1 MKSVRDAKDIYD
13 AIEVPQELGETVR
26 VAARSASRKPQLVR
40 RHAVRYTACAAAACL
55 VLFVTALNTIPA
67 FASGVSEI
75 PVLGRIAQVLTFAEY
90 ERQGE
95 NETLIVRQ
103 PKLANTGNTELEK
116 RINLEI
122 QRKIDALVKT
132 FQEEAEQAK
141 QLYLE
146 NGGDE
151 DEYMIPEINIDYR
164 LHCNNGSVVSFV
176 LIKSETQASY
186 YEEQYYYNIDLETG
200 KELTLRDLLGPN
212 YKEIVRQR
220 VRQQIEE
227 RKEKDP
233 DAYFYSEEELACL
246 YPFDAF
252 FHLYGLLSGPVAGA
266 GKGEAGWGE
275 KGACAGCCAQCGTSR
290 LL

>member
-103 PKLANTGNTELEK
+103 PKLSNTGNTELEK

-233 DAYFYSEEELACL
+233 DAYFYSEEELASFGMTL
-246 YPFDAF
+246 DDPGFY
-252 FHLYGLLSGPVAGA
+252 LN
-266 GKGEAGWGE
+266 E
-275 KGACAGCCAQCGTSR
+275 KGNVVVVYPKYEIAPGYMGIQEFEITQ
-290 LL
+290 

>member
-103 PKLANTGNTELEK
+103 PKLSNTGNTELEK

-212 YKEIVRQR
+212 YKEVVRQR

-233 DAYFYSEEELACL
+233 DAYFYSEEELASFGMTL
-246 YPFDAF
+246 DDPGFY
-252 FHLYGLLSGPVAGA
+252 LN
-266 GKGEAGWGE
+266 E
-275 KGACAGCCAQCGTSR
+275 KGNVVVVYPKYEIAPGYMGIQEFEITQ
-290 LL
+290 

>member
-26 VAARSASRKPQLVR
+26 VAARSATRKPQLVR

-103 PKLANTGNTELEK
+103 PKLSNTGNTELEK

-132 FQEEAEQAK
+132 FQEQAEQAK

-176 LIKSETQASY
+176 LIKSETHASY

-233 DAYFYSEEELACL
+233 DAYFYSEEELASFGMTL
-246 YPFDAF
+246 DDPGFY
-252 FHLYGLLSGPVAGA
+252 LN
-266 GKGEAGWGE
+266 E
-275 KGACAGCCAQCGTSR
+275 KGNVVVVYPKYEIAPGYMGIQEFEITQ
-290 LL
+290 

>member
-13 AIEVPQELGETVR
+13 AIEVPQELDETVR
-26 VAARSASRKPQLVR
+26 VAARSASRKPRPVR
-40 RHAVRYTACAAAACL
+40 RHAVRYTACAAATCM

-67 FASGVSEI
+67 FASGLSEI
-75 PVLGRIAQVLTFAEY
+75 PVIGRLAQVLTFAEY

-132 FQEEAEQAK
+132 FQEEAKQAK

-146 NGGDE
+146 NGGKE

-164 LHCNNGSVVSFV
+164 LHCNNGSAVSFV
-176 LIKSETQASY
+176 LIKSETHASY

-212 YKEIVRQR
+212 YKERVRQR

-227 RKEKDP
+227 RREKDP
-233 DAYFYSEEELACL
+233 DAYFYSEEELARFGMTL
-246 YPFDAF
+246 DDPGFYLNEQGNVVVVYPKYEIAPGYMGIQEF
-252 FHLYGLLSGPVAGA
+252 
-266 GKGEAGWGE
+266 EIT
-275 KGACAGCCAQCGTSR
+275 Q
-290 LL
+290 

>member
-103 PKLANTGNTELEK
+103 PKLSNTGNTELEK

-132 FQEEAEQAK
+132 FQEQAEQAK

-164 LHCNNGSVVSFV
+164 LHCNNGSVVSFI
-176 LIKSETQASY
+176 LIKSETHASY

-233 DAYFYSEEELACL
+233 DAYFYSEEELASFGMTL
-246 YPFDAF
+246 DDPGFY
-252 FHLYGLLSGPVAGA
+252 LN
-266 GKGEAGWGE
+266 E
-275 KGACAGCCAQCGTSR
+275 KGNVVVVYPKYEIAPGYMGIQEFEITQ
-290 LL
+290 

>member
-132 FQEEAEQAK
+132 FQEQAEQAK

-164 LHCNNGSVVSFV
+164 LHCNNGLVVSFV

-233 DAYFYSEEELACL
+233 DAYFYSEKELASFGMTL
-246 YPFDAF
+246 DDPGFY
-252 FHLYGLLSGPVAGA
+252 LN
-266 GKGEAGWGE
+266 E
-275 KGACAGCCAQCGTSR
+275 KGNVVVVYPKYEIAPGYMGIQEFEITQ
-290 LL
+290 

>member
-103 PKLANTGNTELEK
+103 PKLSNTGNTELEK

-132 FQEEAEQAK
+132 FQEQAEQAK

-233 DAYFYSEEELACL
+233 DAYFYSEEELASFGMTL
-246 YPFDAF
+246 DDPGFY
-252 FHLYGLLSGPVAGA
+252 LN
-266 GKGEAGWGE
+266 E
-275 KGACAGCCAQCGTSR
+275 KGNVVVVYPKYEIAPGYMGIQEFEITQ
-290 LL
+290 

>member
-26 VAARSASRKPQLVR
+26 VAARSATRKPKLVR

-103 PKLANTGNTELEK
+103 PKLSNTGNTELEK

-233 DAYFYSEEELACL
+233 DAYFYSEEELASFGMTL
-246 YPFDAF
+246 DDPGFY
-252 FHLYGLLSGPVAGA
+252 LN
-266 GKGEAGWGE
+266 E
-275 KGACAGCCAQCGTSR
+275 KGNVVVVYPKYEIAPGYMGIQEFEITQ
-290 LL
+290 

>member
-122 QRKIDALVKT
+122 QRKIDALVKN

-233 DAYFYSEEELACL
+233 DAYFYSEEELASFGMTL
-246 YPFDAF
+246 DDPGFY
-252 FHLYGLLSGPVAGA
+252 LN
-266 GKGEAGWGE
+266 E
-275 KGACAGCCAQCGTSR
+275 KGNVVVVYPKYEIAPGYMGIQEFEITQ
-290 LL
+290 

>member
-26 VAARSASRKPQLVR
+26 VAARSANRKPQLVR
-40 RHAVRYTACAAAACL
+40 RHAVRYAACAAAACL

-220 VRQQIEE
+220 IRQQIEE

-233 DAYFYSEEELACL
+233 DAYFYSEEELASFGMTL
-246 YPFDAF
+246 DDPGFY
-252 FHLYGLLSGPVAGA
+252 LN
-266 GKGEAGWGE
+266 E
-275 KGACAGCCAQCGTSR
+275 KGNVVVVYPKYEIAPGYMGIQEFEITQ
-290 LL
+290 

>member
-103 PKLANTGNTELEK
+103 PKLSNTGNTELEK

-132 FQEEAEQAK
+132 FQEQAEQAK

-176 LIKSETQASY
+176 LIKSETHASY

-233 DAYFYSEEELACL
+233 DAYFYSEEELASFGMTL
-246 YPFDAF
+246 DDPGFY
-252 FHLYGLLSGPVAGA
+252 LN
-266 GKGEAGWGE
+266 E
-275 KGACAGCCAQCGTSR
+275 KGNVVVVYPKYEIAPGYMGIQEFEITQ
-290 LL
+290 

>member
-26 VAARSASRKPQLVR
+26 VAARSANRKPQLVR
-40 RHAVRYTACAAAACL
+40 RHAVRYAACAAAACL

-103 PKLANTGNTELEK
+103 PKLSNTGNTELEK

-220 VRQQIEE
+220 IRQQIEE

-233 DAYFYSEEELACL
+233 NAYFYSEEELASFGMTL
-246 YPFDAF
+246 DDPGFY
-252 FHLYGLLSGPVAGA
+252 LN
-266 GKGEAGWGE
+266 E
-275 KGACAGCCAQCGTSR
+275 KGNVVVVYPKYEIAPGYMGIQEFEITQ
-290 LL
+290 